1 LNIKKIEP
9 FWVGVVGPQSF
20 LEKNCTGLHKSNWVS
35 AIGCVATPGTTEKFP
50 KPHRF
55 KRKLNLSTRIRRH
68 QMSEEQTI
76 PMAQYIS
83 LQALV
88 GELLLTNQK
97 LREQLAQL
105 AQSLQLT
112 ATATHPQPRLDH

>member
-1 LNIKKIEP
+1 M
-9 FWVGVVGPQSF
+9 
-20 LEKNCTGLHKSNWVS
+20 H
-35 AIGCVATPGTTEKFP
+35 
-50 KPHRF
+50 
-55 KRKLNLSTRIRRH
+55 
-68 QMSEEQTI
+68 EEQTI
-76 PMAQYIS
+76 PIAQYIS

>member
-1 LNIKKIEP
+1 
-9 FWVGVVGPQSF
+9 
-20 LEKNCTGLHKSNWVS
+20 
-35 AIGCVATPGTTEKFP
+35 
-50 KPHRF
+50 
-55 KRKLNLSTRIRRH
+55 
-68 QMSEEQTI
+68 MSEEQTI

-105 AQSLQLT
+105 AQLAQSLQLT

>member
-1 LNIKKIEP
+1 
-9 FWVGVVGPQSF
+9 
-20 LEKNCTGLHKSNWVS
+20 
-35 AIGCVATPGTTEKFP
+35 
-50 KPHRF
+50 
-55 KRKLNLSTRIRRH
+55 
-68 QMSEEQTI
+68 MYEEQTI
-76 PMAQYIS
+76 PMEQYNS

-105 AQSLQLT
+105 AQLLN